1 MIYKSIPY
9 NGYNSLKPAN
19 KTLITTLISNYI
31 QLKTHNINKRIS
43 FTRKKKLL
51 EDKNDELFLRL
62 INFFDI
68 SPQNGSCFFSES

>member
-1 MIYKSIPY
+1 MISTKDC
-9 NGYNSLKPAN
+9 
-19 KTLITTLISNYI
+19 
-31 QLKTHNINKRIS
+31 H

-68 SPQNGSCFFSES
+68 SPQNGTCFFSES

>member
-1 MIYKSIPY
+1 MPY
-9 NGYNSLKPAN
+9 NGYNSLKAAH
-19 KTLITTLISNYI
+19 KTLIILLIFRKIKS
-31 QLKTHNINKRIS
+31 KTHDIHKRIS

-68 SPQNGSCFFSES
+68 SPQNSSCFFSES